1 MHSFEWPFT
10 HPKVN
15 LFNHL
20 STPESSHLTIFESMN
35 IYLHPS
41 IHPCMHPTFHPH
53 AHPFIHPV
61 IHPSTRDIGLIEY
74 FLRKITH
81 FLSEV
86 ESWNWKNRG
95 RIQFSGG
102 PPWPLRHYDRQT
114 NLPPSSQKETRSVAH
129 SDTSGHIQPYRKT
142 GRQADRLTGPES
154 ETEEDTQ
161 RDIETFAETET
172 S

>member
-35 IYLHPS
+35 IPPSIHTSMHASNLPPTRTPIHPSSHPS
-41 IHPCMHPTFHPH
+41 IHSWHRPNRIFS
-53 AHPFIHPV
+53 A
-61 IHPSTRDIGLIEY
+61 
-74 FLRKITH
+74 KITH

-142 GRQADRLTGPES
+142 RRQADRLTGPES